1 MQEILAP
8 LEWYTVQRK
17 VSELVPYEYNPRKIS
32 DLDKERL
39 KKSLEKFNL
48 VEIPVIDID
57 NTLIGGHQ
65 RVIILFELGRGEE
78 IIDVRIP
85 NRKLTEDEFKEYN
98 LRSNILNGEFDY
110 EKISEFFSDINLTEI
125 GFDINSFNDFIQS
138 ENDVKIEIEEE
149 EKGEITLK
157 SIDYPPNTT
166 NKTLLKNQKTIVKNQ
181 RILKRS
187 VSKKLDKISS
197 KMNNFF
203 SKVSKKLG
211 LSSSSSSSN

>member
-1 MQEILAP
+1 MREILAP

-125 GFDINSFNDFIQS
+125 GFDINSFDDFIQS
-138 ENDVKIEIEEE
+138 ENAVKIEIEEE
-149 EKGEITLK
+149 VDITPPKNIQSKEGDIFELVSTQKGITH
-157 SIDYPPNTT
+157 T
-166 NKTLLKNQKTIVKNQ
+166 V
-181 RILKRS
+181 ILPK
-187 VSKKLDKISS
+187 KKLTKNYLGM
-197 KMNNFF
+197 KFF
-203 SKVSKKLG
+203 
-211 LSSSSSSSN
+211 N